1 MTESWIPRVREW
13 MENSGTSQ
21 GDLAR
26 ALDCTRG
33 AVGHYLA
40 GRRQPTLAQLERI
53 AIAIGV
59 HPAWLLYG
67 IGPSRVEEDAAAYR
81 LLPRTEFGLPLLSEV
96 HPDLPPRNLG
106 YLDIEPL
113 GKRCYGVQLQP
124 GKGTPRAYEGETLIL
139 DPDSTPHPGD
149 EVMVGFADGHSGLYE
164 LISAF
169 GSSVTL
175 CSVYDRM
182 ARRSCHTRE
191 ITYWHRVIGVLRRN
205 TLPMRNVSDE

>member
-53 AIAIGV
+53 AVAIGV

-67 IGPSRVEEDAAAYR
+67 IGPSRVEEDAAPYNN
-81 LLPRTEFGLPLLSEV
+81 LPRPEFGLPLLEEV
-96 HPDLPPRNLG
+96 STEDPAQNRG
-106 YLDIEPL
+106 YLDIDPL
-113 GKRCYGVQLQP
+113 GKRCYGVLLRP

-149 EVMVGFADGHSGLYE
+149 EVMVGFADGSSGLYE
-164 LISAF
+164 LVSAF
-169 GSSVTL
+169 GSRITL
-175 CSVYDRM
+175 CSVYDR
-182 ARRSCHTRE
+182 RVRHNCQTRE
-191 ITYWHRVIGVLRRN
+191 ISYWHRVIGVLRRDA
-205 TLPMRNVSDE
+205 LPMRRLSGE

>member
-26 ALDCTRG
+26 ALECTRG

-67 IGPSRVEEDAAAYR
+67 IGPSQVEEEAAPYR
-81 LLPRTEFGLPLLSEV
+81 HLPRPESGLPLLFEV
-96 HPDLPPRNLG
+96 GTEVPPKSLG
-106 YLDIEPL
+106 YLDIGPL
-113 GKRCYGVQLQP
+113 GKRCYGVLLQQ
-124 GKGTPRAYEGETLIL
+124 GSGTPRAYEGKTLIL
-139 DPDSTPHPGD
+139 DPDSPPHPGD
-149 EVMVGFADGHSGLYE
+149 EVMVGFADGSSGLFE
-164 LISAF
+164 LVSAL
-169 GSSVTL
+169 GSRITL
-175 CSVYDRM
+175 CSVYDRRL
-182 ARRSCHTRE
+182 RRDCLTRE
-191 ITYWHRVIGVLRRN
+191 ISYWHRVIGILRRDA
-205 TLPMRNVSDE
+205 LPLCRHSDE